1 MRIALPQ
8 SRRALML
15 VVVLAVLAILLA
27 FVAVRSGP
35 LAPVKVTVASIE
47 ERAITPA
54 LFGIGTVEAR
64 YTHRIGPTAPGRV
77 ASLAVDVGDRVE
89 AGQVLALI
97 DPIDLDQRIAAASG
111 SAGRSAALEQAAA
124 SQVAD
129 ASARLALARS
139 EAARGEE
146 LFRGGWLTRTALDQ
160 RRQALAAA
168 EAGLAV
174 AQANRSAAVQDRGR
188 TGAERAALQE
198 QKANLRLVAPK
209 AGLVVRRLA
218 EPGTT
223 VVAGQA
229 VIEVVDP
236 AELWINARFDQTRAG
251 GITAGLPARVV
262 LRSRIDTPLRGSV
275 LRVEPVADAV
285 TQEVLAKVTFD
296 TGAGLPPIGELAE
309 VTIGLP
315 ARERTLAVPNAAVHR
330 IMISLAGRDI
340 LHAWGKFVFTGFGLG
355 LLIGV
360 TLVMA
365 GVYRGMVDDGRAL
378 LDNSGADLWVVQ
390 RTRWV
395 PMPSRPASTTTPI
408 APSWPCPESRRRRT

>member
-8 SRRALML
+8 SRRALLL
-15 VVVLAVLAILLA
+15 VVVLAALVLLLG
-27 FVAVRSGP
+27 FVALRSGP
-35 LAPVKVTVASIE
+35 LAPVKVTVVRVE

-77 ASLAVDVGDRVE
+77 ASLAVDVGERVE
-89 AGQVLALI
+89 AGQVLAVI

-146 LFRGGWLTRTALDQ
+146 LFRGGWLTRAALDQ

-168 EAGLAV
+168 QAGLAA
-174 AQANRSAAVQDRGR
+174 AQANRAAATQDRGR

-198 QKANLRLVAPK
+198 QKANLRLIAPT

-229 VIEVVDP
+229 VVEIVDP
-236 AELWINARFDQTRAG
+236 AQLWVNARFDQTRAG
-251 GITAGLPARVV
+251 GIAAGLPARIV
-262 LRSRIDTPLRGSV
+262 LRSRIDTPLRGSI

-285 TQEVLAKVTFD
+285 TEEVLAKVSFD
-296 TGAGLPPIGELAE
+296 AGVVLPPIGELAE

-315 ARERTLAVPNAAVHR
+315 ARGRTLALPNAAMHR
-330 IMISLAGRDI
+330 IGSEVGVWALRDGDLEFVALKLGAEDADGWVQVLDGLA
-340 LHAWGKFVFTGFGLG
+340 
-355 LLIGV
+355 
-360 TLVMA
+360 
-365 GVYRGMVDDGRAL
+365 RGDQVIWHSARPLTASSRITVVDKL
-378 LDNSGADLWVVQ
+378 
-390 RTRWV
+390 
-395 PMPSRPASTTTPI
+395 P
-408 APSWPCPESRRRRT
+408 

>member
-8 SRRALML
+8 SRRALLLM
-15 VVVLAVLAILLA
+15 VVLAALVLLLG
-27 FVAVRSGP
+27 FVALRSGP
-35 LAPVKVTVASIE
+35 LAPVKVTVVRVE

-77 ASLAVDVGDRVE
+77 ASLAVDVGARVE
-89 AGQVLALI
+89 AGQVLAVI

-111 SAGRSAALEQAAA
+111 SAGRSAALEAAAA
-124 SQVAD
+124 SQVTD

-139 EAARGEE
+139 EATRGEE
-146 LFRGGWLTRTALDQ
+146 LFRGGWLTRAALDQ

-168 EAGLAV
+168 EAALAA

-198 QKANLRLVAPK
+198 QKANLRLIAPR

-229 VIEVVDP
+229 VVEIVDP

-251 GITAGLPARVV
+251 GIAAGLPARIV
-262 LRSRIDTPLRGSV
+262 LHSRIDTPLRGAI

-285 TQEVLAKVTFD
+285 TEEVLAKVAFD
-296 TGAGLPPIGELAE
+296 AGTMLPPIGELAE

-315 ARERTLAVPNAAVHR
+315 ARGRTLAVPNAAIHR
-330 IMISLAGRDI
+330 IGSEVGAWALRDGDLKFVALKLGAEDADGWVQVLDGLTRGDQVI
-340 LHAWGKFVFTGFGLG
+340 LHSARPLTASSRITV
-355 LLIGV
+355 
-360 TLVMA
+360 
-365 GVYRGMVDDGRAL
+365 VDKL
-378 LDNSGADLWVVQ
+378 
-390 RTRWV
+390 
-395 PMPSRPASTTTPI
+395 P
-408 APSWPCPESRRRRT
+408 

>member
-1 MRIALPQ
+1 MRLALPR

-15 VVVLAVLAILLA
+15 SAVLAALVLLLG

-35 LAPVKVTVASIE
+35 LAPVKVTVARVE

-64 YTHRIGPTAPGRV
+64 YIHRIGPTAPGRV

-97 DPIDLDQRIAAASG
+97 DPVDLDQRIVAASG
-111 SAGRSAALEQAAA
+111 GAGRAAALEQAAA

-129 ASARLALARS
+129 AGARLALARS
-139 EAARGEE
+139 EATRGEE

-168 EAGLAV
+168 EAGLA
-174 AQANRSAAVQDRGR
+174 AARANRTAASRDRGR
-188 TGAERAALQE
+188 AGAERAALQQ
-198 QKANLRLVAPK
+198 QKANLRLVAPR

-251 GITAGLPARVV
+251 GITAGLPARIV
-262 LRSRIDTPLRGSV
+262 LRSRSDAPLRGAV

-285 TQEVLAKVTFD
+285 TEEILAKVAFD
-296 TGAGLPPIGELAE
+296 PGAGLPPLGELAE
-309 VTIGLP
+309 VTVALP
-315 ARERTLAVPNAAVHR
+315 ARARTRAVPNAAIHR
-330 IMISLAGRDI
+330 VGNEVGVWALRDGDLEFAALKLGAEDANGWVQVLDGLATGDRVI
-340 LHAWGKFVFTGFGLG
+340 LHSARPLTALSRITV
-355 LLIGV
+355 
-360 TLVMA
+360 
-365 GVYRGMVDDGRAL
+365 VDKL
-378 LDNSGADLWVVQ
+378 
-390 RTRWV
+390 
-395 PMPSRPASTTTPI
+395 P
-408 APSWPCPESRRRRT
+408 

>member
-1 MRIALPQ
+1 MELYQ
-8 SRRALML
+8 KVRRAVLL
-15 VVVLAVLAILLA
+15 VAVLAVLVILLG

-47 ERAITPA
+47 ERAIAPA

-111 SAGRSAALEQAAA
+111 STGRSAALEQAAA

-139 EAARGEE
+139 DATRGEE
-146 LFRGGWLTRTALDQ
+146 LFRGGWLTRSALDQ

-168 EAGLAV
+168 EAGLAA
-174 AQANRSAAVQDRGR
+174 AQANRSAAVQERGR

-251 GITAGLPARVV
+251 GIAAGLPARIV
-262 LRSRIDTPLRGSV
+262 LRSRIDAQARGSV

-285 TQEVLAKVTFD
+285 TEEVLAKVAFD
-296 TGAGLPPIGELAE
+296 AGAGLPPIGELAE

-315 ARERTLAVPNAAVHR
+315 ARGRTLAVPNAAIHR
-330 IMISLAGRDI
+330 IGSDVGVWALRDGDLEFVALKLGVEDADGWVQVLAGLAKGDQVI
-340 LHAWGKFVFTGFGLG
+340 LHSARPLTASSRITV
-355 LLIGV
+355 
-360 TLVMA
+360 
-365 GVYRGMVDDGRAL
+365 VDKL
-378 LDNSGADLWVVQ
+378 
-390 RTRWV
+390 
-395 PMPSRPASTTTPI
+395 P
-408 APSWPCPESRRRRT
+408 

>member
-1 MRIALPQ
+1 MRLALPR

-15 VVVLAVLAILLA
+15 SAVLAALVLLLG

-35 LAPVKVTVASIE
+35 LAPVKVTVARVE

-64 YTHRIGPTAPGRV
+64 YIHRIGPTAPGRV

-97 DPIDLDQRIAAASG
+97 DPVDLDQRIVAASG
-111 SAGRSAALEQAAA
+111 GAGRAAALEQAAA

-129 ASARLALARS
+129 AGARLALARS
-139 EAARGEE
+139 EATRGEE

-168 EAGLAV
+168 EAGLA
-174 AQANRSAAVQDRGR
+174 AARANRTAASRDRGR
-188 TGAERAALQE
+188 AGAERAALQQQE
-198 QKANLRLVAPK
+198 ANLRLVAPR

-251 GITAGLPARVV
+251 GITAGLPARIV
-262 LRSRIDTPLRGSV
+262 LRSRSDAPLRGAV

-285 TQEVLAKVTFD
+285 TEEILAKVAFD
-296 TGAGLPPIGELAE
+296 PGAGLPPLGELAE
-309 VTIGLP
+309 VTVALP
-315 ARERTLAVPNAAVHR
+315 ARARTHAVPNAAIHR
-330 IMISLAGRDI
+330 VGNEVGVWALRDGDLEFAALKLGAEDANGWVQVLDGLATGDRVI
-340 LHAWGKFVFTGFGLG
+340 LHSARPLTALSRITV
-355 LLIGV
+355 
-360 TLVMA
+360 
-365 GVYRGMVDDGRAL
+365 VDKL
-378 LDNSGADLWVVQ
+378 
-390 RTRWV
+390 
-395 PMPSRPASTTTPI
+395 P
-408 APSWPCPESRRRRT
+408 

>member
-8 SRRALML
+8 SRRTLLLM
-15 VVVLAVLAILLA
+15 AVLAALVLLLG

-35 LAPVKVTVASIE
+35 LAPVKVTVAKIDG
-47 ERAITPA
+47 RAITPA

-77 ASLAVDVGDRVE
+77 ISLAVDVGDRVE
-89 AGQVLALI
+89 AGQVLAVI

-146 LFRGGWLTRTALDQ
+146 LFRGGWLTRSALEQ

-168 EAGLAV
+168 EAGLAA
-174 AQANRSAAVQDRGR
+174 AQANRVAAVQDRGR

-198 QKANLRLVAPK
+198 QKANLRLVAPA

-229 VIEVVDP
+229 VVEIVDP
-236 AELWINARFDQTRAG
+236 AQLWINARFDQTRAG
-251 GITAGLPARVV
+251 GIVDGLPARIV
-262 LRSRIDTPLRGSV
+262 LRSRIDTPLRGSI

-285 TQEVLAKVTFD
+285 TEEVLAKVSFD
-296 TGAGLPPIGELAE
+296 AGAALPPIGELAE
-309 VTIGLP
+309 VTVVLP
-315 ARERTLAVPNAAVHR
+315 ARARTLAVPNAAVHR
-330 IMISLAGRDI
+330 IGSDVGVWALRDGD
-340 LHAWGKFVFTGFGLG
+340 LEFVPLRLGAEDADGWIQVLDGLG
-355 LLIGV
+355 
-360 TLVMA
+360 
-365 GVYRGMVDDGRAL
+365 RGDHVVLHSARPLTPSSRITVVDKL
-378 LDNSGADLWVVQ
+378 
-390 RTRWV
+390 
-395 PMPSRPASTTTPI
+395 P
-408 APSWPCPESRRRRT
+408 

>member
-8 SRRALML
+8 SRRALLL
-15 VVVLAVLAILLA
+15 VVVLAALVLLLG
-27 FVAVRSGP
+27 FVALRSGP
-35 LAPVKVTVASIE
+35 LAPVKVTVVRVE

-77 ASLAVDVGDRVE
+77 ASLAVDVGERVE
-89 AGQVLALI
+89 AGQVLAVI

-146 LFRGGWLTRTALDQ
+146 LFRGGWLTRAALDQ

-168 EAGLAV
+168 QAGLAA
-174 AQANRSAAVQDRGR
+174 AQANRAAATQDRGR

-198 QKANLRLVAPK
+198 QKANLRLIAPK

-223 VVAGQA
+223 VLAGQA
-229 VIEVVDP
+229 VVEIVDP
-236 AELWINARFDQTRAG
+236 AQLWVNARFDQTRAG
-251 GITAGLPARVV
+251 GFTAGLPARIV
-262 LRSRIDTPLRGSV
+262 LRSRIDTPLRGSI

-285 TQEVLAKVTFD
+285 TEEVLAKVTFD
-296 TGAGLPPIGELAE
+296 ASGGLPPIGELAE
-309 VTIGLP
+309 VTVGLP
-315 ARERTLAVPNAAVHR
+315 ARGRTLAVPNAALHR
-330 IMISLAGRDI
+330 LGSDVGVWTLRDGDLEFVPLKLGAEDADGWVQVLNGLTRGEQVI
-340 LHAWGKFVFTGFGLG
+340 LHSARPLTASSRITV
-355 LLIGV
+355 
-360 TLVMA
+360 
-365 GVYRGMVDDGRAL
+365 VDRL
-378 LDNSGADLWVVQ
+378 
-390 RTRWV
+390 
-395 PMPSRPASTTTPI
+395 P
-408 APSWPCPESRRRRT
+408 

>member
-8 SRRALML
+8 SRRALLL
-15 VVVLAVLAILLA
+15 VIVLAALVLLLG
-27 FVAVRSGP
+27 FVALRSGP
-35 LAPVKVTVASIE
+35 LAPVKVTVVQVE

-77 ASLAVDVGDRVE
+77 ASLAVDVGERVE
-89 AGQVLALI
+89 AGQVLAVI

-146 LFRGGWLTRTALDQ
+146 LFQGGWLTRAALDQ

-168 EAGLAV
+168 QAGLA
-174 AQANRSAAVQDRGR
+174 AAEANRAAATQERGR

-198 QKANLRLVAPK
+198 QKANLRLIAPT

-229 VIEVVDP
+229 VVEIVDP
-236 AELWINARFDQTRAG
+236 AELWVNARFDQTRAG
-251 GITAGLPARVV
+251 GIAAGLPARIV
-262 LRSRIDTPLRGSV
+262 LRSRIDTPLRGSI

-285 TQEVLAKVTFD
+285 TEEVLAKVGFD
-296 TGAGLPPIGELAE
+296 AGVALPPIGELAE

-315 ARERTLAVPNAAVHR
+315 ARGRTLALPNAAVHR
-330 IMISLAGRDI
+330 IGSAVGVWALRDGDLEFVSLKLGAEDADGWIQVLDGLAKGDQVI
-340 LHAWGKFVFTGFGLG
+340 LHSARPLTASSRITV
-355 LLIGV
+355 
-360 TLVMA
+360 
-365 GVYRGMVDDGRAL
+365 VDKL
-378 LDNSGADLWVVQ
+378 
-390 RTRWV
+390 
-395 PMPSRPASTTTPI
+395 P
-408 APSWPCPESRRRRT
+408 

>member
-1 MRIALPQ
+1 MRLALPR

-15 VVVLAVLAILLA
+15 SAVLAALVLLLG

-35 LAPVKVTVASIE
+35 LAPVKVTVARVE

-64 YTHRIGPTAPGRV
+64 YIHRIGPTAPGRV

-97 DPIDLDQRIAAASG
+97 DPVDLDQRIVAASG
-111 SAGRSAALEQAAA
+111 GAGRAAALEQAAA

-129 ASARLALARS
+129 AGARLALARS
-139 EAARGEE
+139 EATRGEE

-168 EAGLAV
+168 EAGLA
-174 AQANRSAAVQDRGR
+174 AARANRTAASRDRGR
-188 TGAERAALQE
+188 AGAERAALQQQE
-198 QKANLRLVAPK
+198 ANLRLIAPR

-251 GITAGLPARVV
+251 GITAGLPARIV
-262 LRSRIDTPLRGSV
+262 LRSRSDAPLRGAV

-285 TQEVLAKVTFD
+285 TEEILAKVAFD
-296 TGAGLPPIGELAE
+296 PGAGLPPLGELAE
-309 VTIGLP
+309 VTVALP
-315 ARERTLAVPNAAVHR
+315 ARARARAVPNAAIHR
-330 IMISLAGRDI
+330 VGNEVGVWVLRDGDLQFAALKLGAEDANGWVQVLDGLATGDRVI
-340 LHAWGKFVFTGFGLG
+340 LHSARPLTALSRITV
-355 LLIGV
+355 
-360 TLVMA
+360 
-365 GVYRGMVDDGRAL
+365 VDKL
-378 LDNSGADLWVVQ
+378 
-390 RTRWV
+390 
-395 PMPSRPASTTTPI
+395 P
-408 APSWPCPESRRRRT
+408 